1 MMRAEIIILIL
12 IVVSAGCIGS
22 PAENTSDAPQPN
34 DSPTQN
40 STEVNGSE
48 ASSEEGQIATV
59 RFSETDEE
67 PAERASVVEYGELE
81 SDEKI
86 LFENA
91 VGSGDNMRVTNNTTR
106 TFANFLDELSQPR
119 TRGLGEEAID
129 PDVYIERNGTVY
141 RVEIEREGTS
151 P

>member
-1 MMRAEIIILIL
+1 M
-12 IVVSAGCIGS
+12 
-22 PAENTSDAPQPN
+22 SDAPQSN

-40 STEVNGSE
+40 STEVDGTE
-48 ASSEEGQIATV
+48 APPKEGQIETV
-59 RFSETDEE
+59 RFSETEEE
-67 PAERASVVEYGELE
+67 PAESASVIEYGELE
-81 SDEKI
+81 PDEKL

-91 VGSGDNMRVTNNTTR
+91 VGSGGNMRVTNNTTR
-106 TFANFLDELSQPR
+106 TFANFLDELSQSR
-119 TRGLGEEAID
+119 TRGLGEGVVD